1 MASWKW
7 VAGVGTAAVGIIAAP
22 VADSL
27 VKEGKFPDGLGAVA
41 TTLWG
46 WFSAALTAH
55 VSAPLWVTILA
66 LLLVGIS
73 LRGVIMT
80 KRQGF
85 KGSEAMPNVG
95 QLRQDLDRLTE
106 QHADLQTTN
115 QQLLAQLDAE
125 TELRKSQQSTNAA
138 LEVEIVSQRD
148 ANSDLKQQLAA
159 KLKAPANNEVEL
171 PAFASDVL
179 SIIAGLVN
187 NRVTPTLLLISSA
200 GPGQIKAEGAIDIL
214 LEHQMIVPKDGIGG
228 AAFNLTPKGRAYFLK
243 QDGEEKR

>member
-41 TTLWG
+41 STLWG
-46 WFSAALTAH
+46 WFSTALTAH
-55 VSAPLWVTILA
+55 VSAPLWATILA

-73 LRGVIMT
+73 LRGVIMA
-80 KRQGF
+80 KRQAPEG
-85 KGSEAMPNVG
+85 GETMPDAA
-95 QLRQDLDRLTE
+95 QLKQDLNRLTE
-106 QHADLQTTN
+106 QHADLQITN
-115 QQLLAQLDAE
+115 QQLQTQLEAE
-125 TELRKSQQSTNAA
+125 TEMRKSQQSTNAA

-159 KLKAPANNEVEL
+159 KLKTPANNEVEL
-171 PAFASDVL
+171 PAFASKVL

-187 NRVTPTLLLISSA
+187 HRVTPTLLLISSS

-214 LEHQMIVPKDGIGG
+214 LEHQMIVPTDGIGG
-228 AAFNLTPKGRAYFLK
+228 VAFNLTPKGRAYFLK